1 MLCYV
6 NYLLLDEF
14 TLTDVSVPLTENV
27 LAALA
32 TIASV
37 SGTED
42 AILGK
47 MREKGVARAEIGI
60 TLVISNK

>member
-14 TLTDVSVPLTENV
+14 TLTDVSVPLTKNV

-42 AILGK
+42 AILQK
-47 MREKGVARAEIGI
+47 I
-60 TLVISNK
+60 LF